1 MFQEAARQLAVLSVE
16 TRFVNLRLNGLQ
28 MPVGPRHEVGA
39 AHPAFV
45 QRSDGGFGTTFGG
58 AFESHAVSSVEKDSA
73 MLGVAS
79 IVQQRRA
86 DQNGVK
92 VCLLE

>member
-1 MFQEAARQLAVLSVE
+1 MFQEAARQFAVLSVE

-28 MPVGPRHEVGA
+28 MPVGPRQEVGA
-39 AHPAFV
+39 AHPTFLE
-45 QRSDGGFGTTFGG
+45 RSDGGFGTTFGG
-58 AFESHAVSSVEKDSA
+58 AFERHAVSPVETNSPT
-73 MLGVAS
+73 LGVAS

-86 DQNGVK
+86 DQNGAK